1 MNVHMPITAPAVSS
15 LGFSPRGP
23 ERRLNWKF
31 VWFSGSRQSLLMPLT
46 PLSER
51 GPEMSD
57 GIDTDGDK
65 TENDKE

>member
-1 MNVHMPITAPAVSS
+1 M
-15 LGFSPRGP
+15 GP
-23 ERRLNWKF
+23 ERRLNWKL
-31 VWFSGSRQSLLMPLT
+31 VWFSRSRQSSPMPLT
-46 PLSER
+46 PLDER

>member
-1 MNVHMPITAPAVSS
+1 MWLS
-15 LGFSPRGP
+15 R
-23 ERRLNWKF
+23 
-31 VWFSGSRQSLLMPLT
+31 SRQSFLMPLT
-46 PLSER
+46 PLNEH

>member
-1 MNVHMPITAPAVSS
+1 M
-15 LGFSPRGP
+15 
-23 ERRLNWKF
+23 
-31 VWFSGSRQSLLMPLT
+31 WFSGSRQSLLMPLT